1 MRFLQESLVGLK
13 SVLFIQCS
21 FQFPHQYL
29 KRRII
34 ALYFACAQGEFLST
48 SLLPDKVLSIWDLHG
63 LLTLLA
69 HAATKWRFIG
79 LALCFSDPHLDII
92 AHKLTNV
99 VGGPLECF
107 RDMLSQWLRWGPPDH
122 DQPTVNA
129 LATALRAPTV
139 QEKRLANELQQSFT
153 PSM

>member
-1 MRFLQESLVGLK
+1 MSV
-13 SVLFIQCS
+13 SVLI
-21 FQFPHQYL
+21 L
-29 KRRII
+29 KKGSI
-34 ALYFACAQGEFLST
+34 ALYFACVQGELCAPLF
-48 SLLPDKVLSIWDLHG
+48 LLPDKVLSIWDLHG

-79 LALCFSDPHLDII
+79 LALCFSDPHLETI
-92 AHKLTNV
+92 AHKLTNLA
-99 VGGPLECF
+99 GGPLECF

-139 QEKRLANELQQSFT
+139 KERRLANELQQNFK
-153 PSM
+153 PSSM